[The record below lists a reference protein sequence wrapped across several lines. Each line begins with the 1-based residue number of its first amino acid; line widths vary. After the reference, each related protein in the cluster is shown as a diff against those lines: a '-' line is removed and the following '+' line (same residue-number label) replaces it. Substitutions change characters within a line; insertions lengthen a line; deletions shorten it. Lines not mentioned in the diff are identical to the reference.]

1 VTSVRARACMHEVMF
16 WILKRNN
23 SDEDMD
29 VPQQYGAWA
38 DKRRCSMTAIQS
50 EWYQVARQ
58 SNELK
63 WRDRNCREM
72 PGAAGLQRVLE
83 ESLGTLV
90 QALVCAMRARPAAAC
105 GRGALFV
112 SSPSVPTRD
121 WLVGVCTVNP
131 GRHQTKRRATRATTL
146 GLVPAGLIGDAPLVA
161 ARAKIM
167 RPPGSSAKTHP
178 SASLHA
184 CLVLRQMRCRGGRI
198 GSSIPSGPLHRFAPL
213 RPANIMRPKAD
224 IVRAD
229 APYWHRLVRPAQSVG
244 RCRVLVAP
252 RRIRPRDLLAAQVRE
267 RGGDSHGLD
276 QMSIVD
282 GA

>member
-1 VTSVRARACMHEVMF
+1 
-16 WILKRNN
+16 
-23 SDEDMD
+23 MD

-131 GRHQTKRRATRATTL
+131 GRHQTKRRA
-146 GLVPAGLIGDAPLVA
+146 LVV

-229 APYWHRLVRPAQSVG
+229 APYWHRLVRPAQSV
-244 RCRVLVAP
+244 P

-276 QMSIVD
+276 QMSIID

>member
-1 VTSVRARACMHEVMF
+1 MHEVMF

-38 DKRRCSMTAIQS
+38 DKRRCSMAAIQS

-105 GRGALFV
+105 GRGACLF
-112 SSPSVPTRD
+112 RAQA
-121 WLVGVCTVNP
+121 C
-131 GRHQTKRRATRATTL
+131 RRET
-146 GLVPAGLIGDAPLVA
+146 G
-161 ARAKIM
+161 
-167 RPPGSSAKTHP
+167 
-178 SASLHA
+178 
-184 CLVLRQMRCRGGRI
+184 
-198 GSSIPSGPLHRFAPL
+198 
-213 RPANIMRPKAD
+213 
-224 IVRAD
+224 
-229 APYWHRLVRPAQSVG
+229 
-244 RCRVLVAP
+244 
-252 RRIRPRDLLAAQVRE
+252 LLACA
-267 RGGDSHGLD
+267 L
-276 QMSIVD
+276 
-282 GA
+282 